1 MNGQAGSD
9 RKVSSRVLHRLVH
22 LSMGIFIALV
32 AFGFLGWQA
41 WHWLSIQLVD
51 VKPLKKGI
59 LVEKLP
65 AVAVLVKNE
74 TPLKAPLTGEVEMLA
89 ADGDRLRVGSPVAR
103 IQGPQ
108 GSATVYSPKPGVL
121 CTHLDGLEGTLSPQN
136 KNVLDV
142 NMIEKIEISEEKD
155 PGTIKVAEKGVPFC
169 KLVDNL
175 EPVVAFLRV
184 NGDELE
190 KLGHRDKYDL
200 FLQGREVT
208 GRFMEFRGSAP
219 GQLLLEI
226 AQCPREVLHLR
237 QVKAEIITREM
248 EGYPVSQD
256 ALVFEDNQSGIFVV
270 EKQMVKWLPV
280 VIKGH
285 MQGKV
290 VLQGESLNENTRYI
304 ANPERVKKGARVE
317 W

>member
-1 MNGQAGSD
+1 LNGQAD
-9 RKVSSRVLHRLVH
+9 RKVSSRMLHRLIH
-22 LSMGIFIALV
+22 LSIGMFAALV
-32 AFGFLGWQA
+32 ALGFLGWQA

-51 VKPLKKGI
+51 VKPLEKGV

-74 TPLKAPLTGEVEMLA
+74 TPLKAPLTGKVEMLA

-121 CTHLDGLEGTLSPQN
+121 CTHLDGLEGTLRPQN
-136 KNVLDV
+136 TNVLDV
-142 NMIEKIEISEEKD
+142 NMIEKIEVSGEKG
-155 PGTIKVAEKGVPFC
+155 PGNIQNAEKGVPFC

-175 EPVVAFLRV
+175 EPVVVFLRV
-184 NGDELE
+184 NGEEFEGLE
-190 KLGHRDKYDL
+190 RRDSYDL
-200 FLQGREVT
+200 FINGKEVK
-208 GRFMEFRGSAP
+208 GRFLELRGSVP

-226 AQCPREVLHLR
+226 AQCPGEVLHLR
-237 QVKAEIITREM
+237 RVKAEILTRKL
-248 EGYPVSQD
+248 EGYTVSQD

-270 EKQMVKWLPV
+270 EKQLVKWLPV
-280 VIKGH
+280 EITGH
-285 MQGKV
+285 MNGKV
-290 VLQGESLNENTRYI
+290 VLQGTGLNENTRYI
-304 ANPERVKKGARVE
+304 TNPERVKKGARVE